1 MPPGIAHRPVIE
13 NLLLG
18 ALPATLQRK
27 LFARGERVDIT
38 PATVLH
44 QAGMPVVHVYFPI
57 DGSVALVAGAT
68 GEVKLEIGMVGNEGM
83 LGISVMLGVPAASQ
97 QWLVQSGGLA
107 WRIEVAPFLASLSRS
122 PQLRQ
127 QLNHYLH
134 VRLSQLAQT
143 SVCKRFHVVE
153 ERLARWLLMIRDRA
167 HGNAFHVTHAG
178 LAHVLGVRRAGIT
191 LAAGSLQKRLLIRYV
206 RGELQILDGAGLER
220 AACGCYAADKQIY
233 ASTMALAH

>member
-1 MPPGIAHRPVIE
+1 LRIAGDPK
-13 NLLLG
+13 
-18 ALPATLQRK
+18 A
-27 LFARGERVDIT
+27 DIV
-38 PATVLH
+38 ATV
-44 QAGMPVVHVYFPI
+44 
-57 DGSVALVAGAT
+57 
-68 GEVKLEIGMVGNEGM
+68 
-83 LGISVMLGVPAASQ
+83 
-97 QWLVQSGGLA
+97 
-107 WRIEVAPFLASLSRS
+107 
-122 PQLRQ
+122 
-127 QLNHYLH
+127 
-134 VRLSQLAQT
+134 
-143 SVCKRFHVVE
+143 HVVE